1 VAAEPASLRV
11 RPDDPELSGIVRLA
25 TAFTGAAA
33 SLSLDPD
40 GPGLPLRG
48 MDGQSRGTLS
58 VTRSLDD
65 RQRAALEQL
74 AAQAGALLER
84 REREDGMLDTV
95 GALLRSNDEL
105 AGFAG
110 RVAHDLR
117 APLTA
122 VLGFLAL
129 ADGPFRGETSERA
142 AECVSS
148 ARAAA
153 TRMRT
158 LIDDL
163 LGYATF
169 TARLQLAPVE
179 LPVLVAAVTHD
190 LRDQLAAS
198 GGEIAFAG
206 LSQAHTDATL
216 VRQLLQNLVGNALK
230 HGRPDVAPR
239 IRISAGGGAQR
250 WWLEVADNGPGIP
263 ADQRERVFD
272 PFVRLPGTHSG
283 TATPGSGI
291 GLATCARIAEA
302 LDGGIAVHE
311 APGGGAAFRATFPV
325 TGRP

>member
-1 VAAEPASLRV
+1 VREAPPARV

-25 TAFTGAAA
+25 TAITGAGAA
-33 SLSLDPD
+33 LSLDPAD
-40 GPGLPLRG
+40 PGFPLRG
-48 MDGQSRGTLS
+48 MDGQSRG
-58 VTRSLDD
+58 SLCVPGRLDEH
-65 RQRAALEQL
+65 QRAVLEEL
-74 AAQAGALLER
+74 GAQAGALLER

-169 TARLQLAPVE
+169 TARLQMAPVE
-179 LPVLVAAVTHD
+179 LPVLVATVADD
-190 LRDQLAAS
+190 LREQLDATGGRVAFS
-198 GGEIAFAG
+198 GLA
-206 LSQAHTDATL
+206 QAYTDATL
-216 VRQLLQNLVGNALK
+216 IRQLLQNLVGNALK
-230 HGRPDVAPR
+230 HSRPGVAPAVEV
-239 IRISAGGGAQR
+239 SAGADAAR
-250 WWLEVADNGPGIP
+250 WWLQVADNGPGIP
-263 ADQRERVFD
+263 PDQRERVFD

-283 TATPGSGI
+283 TGTPGSGI

-302 LDGGIAVHE
+302 LGGTVVADA
-311 APGGGAAFRATFPV
+311 APGGGAAFRATFP
-325 TGRP
+325 TT

>member
-1 VAAEPASLRV
+1 VLE
-11 RPDDPELSGIVRLA
+11 ELGV
-25 TAFTGAAA
+25 
-33 SLSLDPD
+33 
-40 GPGLPLRG
+40 
-48 MDGQSRGTLS
+48 
-58 VTRSLDD
+58 
-65 RQRAALEQL
+65 
-74 AAQAGALLER
+74 QAGALLER

-148 ARAAA
+148 ARSAA

-169 TARLQLAPVE
+169 TARPRPTPVE
-179 LPVLVAAVTHD
+179 LPVLVHTVVDD
-190 LRDQLAAS
+190 LREQLESS
-198 GGEIAFAG
+198 GGRVDFRG
-206 LSQAHTDATL
+206 VSQACTDVTL

-230 HGRPDVAPR
+230 HARAGVAPR
-239 IRISAGGGAQR
+239 VEVSAGADAAR
-250 WWLEVADNGPGIP
+250 WWLQVADNGPGIP

-283 TATPGSGI
+283 TGVTGSGI

-302 LDGGIAVHE
+302 LGGTIGVHE
-311 APGGGAAFRATFPV
+311 APGGGAAFRATFP
-325 TGRP
+325 TG

>member
-1 VAAEPASLRV
+1 
-11 RPDDPELSGIVRLA
+11 
-25 TAFTGAAA
+25 
-33 SLSLDPD
+33 
-40 GPGLPLRG
+40 
-48 MDGQSRGTLS
+48 
-58 VTRSLDD
+58 
-65 RQRAALEQL
+65 
-74 AAQAGALLER
+74 
-84 REREDGMLDTV
+84 MLDTV

-169 TARLQLAPVE
+169 TARPRPGPVD
-179 LPVLVAAVTHD
+179 LPVLVNTVVND
-190 LRDQLAAS
+190 LREQLDSS
-198 GGEIAFAG
+198 GGAVGFSG
-206 LSQAHTDATL
+206 TGQACTDATL
-216 VRQLLQNLVGNALK
+216 IRQLLQNLVGNALK
-230 HGRPDVAPR
+230 HSRPGVAPR
-239 IRISAGGGAQR
+239 VEVSAGEERGR
-250 WWLEVADNGPGIP
+250 WWLQVADNGPGIP

-283 TATPGSGI
+283 TGTTGSGI
-291 GLATCARIAEA
+291 GLATCARIAES
-302 LDGGIAVHE
+302 LGGAIAADA
-311 APGGGAAFRATFPV
+311 APGGGAAFRATFPL
-325 TGRP
+325 G